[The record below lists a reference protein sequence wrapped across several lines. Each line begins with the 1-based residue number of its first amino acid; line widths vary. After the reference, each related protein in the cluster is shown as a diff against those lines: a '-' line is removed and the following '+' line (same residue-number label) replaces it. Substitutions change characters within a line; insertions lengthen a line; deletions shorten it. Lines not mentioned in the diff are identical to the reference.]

1 MRRFDKTKNI
11 LKANLLAEQRYLES
25 KGLIKEEYS
34 DIEVG
39 ADKYD
44 EMENLKKEANFV
56 DNLTNL
62 LEEGKYTTEYEIN
75 GDMGN
80 IVSYHAIAFDAD
92 KKLAYFLSDKYKLTL
107 SGYHKGDGTTGP
119 GMGDMGKINYKPL
132 SNSINV
138 KVYDNVDNPEELRDS
153 DRPVFEFKYDNHDLY
168 NSIFD
173 NDNIENIVRD
183 NILNYK
189 TDY

>member
-25 KGLIKEEYS
+25 KGLIKEYG

-62 LEEGKYTTEYEIN
+62 LKEGKYTTEFYIEGSM
-75 GDMGN
+75 GD

-92 KKLAYFLSDKYKLTL
+92 KRLAYFLSDKYKLTL
-107 SGYHKGDGTTGP
+107 RGYDKGDGTTGP
-119 GMGDMGKINYKPL
+119 GMGDMGEIYYKSL
-132 SNSINV
+132 SNGINV
-138 KVYDNVDNPEELRDS
+138 EVYENVDDPEELRDS
-153 DRPVFEFKYDNHDLY
+153 DKPVFEFKYDNYDLY
-168 NSIFD
+168 SSIFD
-173 NDNIENIVRD
+173 NDKIEDIVRH

-189 TDY
+189 PD

>member
-1 MRRFDKTKNI
+1 M
-11 LKANLLAEQRYLES
+11 
-25 KGLIKEEYS
+25 IKEEYS

-62 LEEGKYTTEYEIN
+62 LEEGKYTTEYHIE
-75 GDMGN
+75 GAMGN
-80 IVSYHAIAFDAD
+80 IVLYHAIAFDAD
-92 KKLAYFLSDKYKLTL
+92 KRLAYFLSDKYELKLKD
-107 SGYHKGDGTTGP
+107 YYREAGP
-119 GMGDMGKINYKPL
+119 SRGDMGEIHYKSL
-132 SNSINV
+132 SNGINV
-138 KVYDNVDNPEELRDS
+138 EMYENVDDPEELRDS
-153 DRPVFEFKYDNHDLY
+153 DKPVYEFKYDNHDLY

-173 NDNIENIVRD
+173 IDAIEGEVRN

-189 TDY
+189 QDY